1 MLEQRRNPDAVG
13 LVTNC
18 RKRPCLQVSKSQ
30 NLNIPKSHY
39 LKTELYL
46 YFMKVLVYGKYLEE
60 VNLPYVTKVLSK
72 LKERCEYRVNDVFA
86 TEMIQQGMSVDLER
100 IVSATEDIKVFSP
113 DICISLGGDGTIL
126 TAATLIQDLAI
137 PIVGINL
144 GRLGFLA
151 STEKTVIDKA
161 LDFLFA
167 GDYKIEK
174 RAMLSL
180 ESSIP
185 IFEGA
190 SFALN
195 DFTLHKRDTSSMVTI
210 HAYVDGEFLNSYW
223 ADGIIVSTP
232 TGSTGYNLSCG
243 GPIIY
248 PDSQNFVITPVAP
261 HNLNV
266 RPLIIPESSKI
277 SFEIEGRSENFMCTL
292 DSRYETVTAD
302 HKLVIQ
308 KCNFY
313 THLIRLEDSSFLKT
327 IRGKLAWGRDSR
339 N

>member
-1 MLEQRRNPDAVG
+1 MKI
-13 LVTNC
+13 LV
-18 RKRPCLQVSKSQ
+18 
-30 NLNIPKSHY
+30 
-39 LKTELYL
+39 
-46 YFMKVLVYGKYLEE
+46 FGKYLDKT
-60 VNLPYVTKVLSK
+60 NLPYVKKVLDYVAS
-72 LKERCEYRVNDVFA
+72 RSDYRVNDIFA
-86 TEMIQQGMSVDLER
+86 TELMQQ
-100 IVSATEDIKVFSP
+100 DIDISSSIIISNTNQLKSFDP
-113 DICISLGGDGTIL
+113 DFCISMGGDGTIL
-126 TAATLIQDLAI
+126 TASTLIKDLAI

-151 STEKTVIDKA
+151 STEKSVLDKA
-161 LDFLFA
+161 LDQLMT
-167 GDYKIEK
+167 GDYTIEK
-174 RAMLSL
+174 RTMLSL
-180 ESSIP
+180 DSNIP
-185 IFEGA
+185 IFGDEC
-190 SFALN
+190 FALN

-210 HAYVDGEFLNSYW
+210 HTYVNGEFLNSYW

-266 RPLIIPESSKI
+266 RPLILSDASSI
-277 SFEIEGRSENFMCTL
+277 SLEIEGRSENFMCTL

-302 HKLVIQ
+302 HKLSIK
-308 KCNFY
+308 KCDFQ